1 MDINVD
7 TEILA
12 VKSINKVKN
21 ASDMMMISKDKKVTK
36 LHVQCVSTMVLKV
49 YPWKNYCVTIR
60 MDSKKI
66 YQNNML

>member
-21 ASDMMMISKDKKVTK
+21 ASDMMMISKEKKVTK
-36 LHVQCVSTMVLKV
+36 LHVQCVSKV
-49 YPWKNYCVTIR
+49 YGFKSLSLEKLPRDNKNGF
-60 MDSKKI
+60 
-66 YQNNML
+66 